1 MNRWDGWMR
10 ADVVDS
16 RADVRARGGRLGR
29 MGRGIGLD
37 GCREVTR
44 GKPEGALRARGRR
57 GDEEDA
63 RD

>member
-1 MNRWDGWMR
+1 MR